1 MYLAATLDTPG
12 SLKAVGRGRGGEDVD
27 FADCAQRS
35 DSDQKVSLFFFYQ
48 QITPTSIALLRI
60 YVRDQVTRACDRR
73 PHFMSRPLGAFLIAL
88 SSTGT
93 GRTSR

>member
-35 DSDQKVSLFFFYQ
+35 DSDQKVSLYFFLPANYADVDCFV
-48 QITPTSIALLRI
+48 ANLC
-60 YVRDQVTRACDRR
+60 A
-73 PHFMSRPLGAFLIAL
+73 
-88 SSTGT
+88 
-93 GRTSR
+93 